1 MSRLKILLEWWYSEL
16 KKIYGLWY
24 LEILRYWREK
34 SRIIS
39 SLIMPLLWLLVFGAG
54 MRGMQLGGVTS
65 YQTFMFPGIL
75 GMTLL
80 FTSVWS
86 GVSVIWDREF
96 GFLKEILVAPVSR
109 TSIVIGKALGSG
121 TTALI
126 QGTILLPLA
135 FLVGVHLSPL
145 SAAIILPLMVLISIG
160 LVCIGLL
167 IASIITSMEGFNF
180 IMSLVVMPIFFTS
193 GALFPL
199 TSAPGW
205 LRVFGYINPLTYGV
219 DALRWATFGET
230 MIIPVQFEILILLAY
245 AICMV
250 AICSY
255 AFNIRK

>member
-1 MSRLKILLEWWYSEL
+1 MSEL
-16 KKIYGLWY
+16 KKIYGLWRR
-24 LEILRYWREK
+24 EVTRYWREK

-39 SLIMPLLWLLVFGAG
+39 SIIMPVLWLLVFGSG
-54 MRGMQLGGVTS
+54 IRGMEVSDTHN
-65 YQTFMFPGIL
+65 YQSFIFPGIV

-96 GFLKEILVAPVSR
+96 GFWKEIMVAPVSR

-121 TTALI
+121 TSALI
-126 QGTILLPLA
+126 QGSIMLPLA

-145 SAAIILPLMVLISIG
+145 SLLTLLPTMFLISIG

-167 IASIITSMEGFNF
+167 IASIIASMEAFNF
-180 IMSLVVMPIFFTS
+180 IMSLVVMPMFFTS

-205 LRVFGYINPLTYGV
+205 LKSFSYVNPMTYGV
-219 DALRWATFGET
+219 DALRWATLGTASSVLPVYIEFSILALFAT
-230 MIIPVQFEILILLAY
+230 IMI
-245 AICMV
+245 V
-250 AICSY
+250 ACSY
-255 AFNIRK
+255 AFGIKK